1 MIKSSIKVVLST
13 AMMYMLLS
21 FNAFAI
27 SLDYGQL
34 VNVWEAPDNTAM
46 SVKTH
51 LADTSWA
58 LTDGQK
64 LTELARNSDTIY
76 TDGLFNLPLAPT
88 FFGYN
93 TGKSTDG
100 LWAYLGGAKVD
111 FLAVATTTHFAL
123 YSYNSPEWIGLWT
136 TDAISDFVNKTG
148 QGMAH
153 ITAYSVSAVPLPAA
167 APLFVSAI
175 ALFGFINH
183 RRKARKS

>member
-1 MIKSSIKVVLST
+1 MNKSSIKVVLST
-13 AMMYMLLS
+13 VVLFTLFS

-27 SLDYGQL
+27 SLDYGEL
-34 VNVWEAPDNTAM
+34 VNVWEAPNNTSA

-58 LTDGQK
+58 LSEGQN
-64 LTELARNSDTIY
+64 LTQLARNSDTFY
-76 TDGLFNLPLAPT
+76 TDGLLNVPLAPT
-88 FFGYN
+88 FFSYN
-93 TGKSTDG
+93 TGEATDG

-123 YSYNSPEWIGLWT
+123 YGYNSPEWIGLWT
-136 TDAISDFVNKTG
+136 TDAISDFVNSTG
-148 QGMAH
+148 QGMAN
-153 ITAYSVSAVPLPAA
+153 ITAYSISAVPLPAA
-167 APLFVSAI
+167 APLFASAL